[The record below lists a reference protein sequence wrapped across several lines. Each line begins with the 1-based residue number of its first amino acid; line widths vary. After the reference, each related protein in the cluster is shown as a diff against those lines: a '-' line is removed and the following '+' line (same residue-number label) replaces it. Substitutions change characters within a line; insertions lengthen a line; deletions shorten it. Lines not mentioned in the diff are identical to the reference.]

1 MSSKIY
7 FNTRRFS
14 PSKWLL
20 GIGTRLHHRFAPS
33 HAKRTAS
40 KLLLTPQR
48 NQRDGSEPAGLVQ
61 QAVHTSEGA
70 VMSYRLGQGPLWLLM
85 HGWSGSASQFYP
97 LMSHI
102 AAQGFTA
109 IAYDHPAHG
118 QSAGNT
124 GHLPRFVRAFDE
136 LATKLA
142 SDVGPLHGVIAHSMG
157 GAVAL
162 SSRQP
167 GIDTLPLLLISPVL
181 DYVPQ
186 LYGMVARS
194 GYSIRLFDAV
204 VKEIEQEYQH
214 PLSTVDPLGRLASRS
229 GAAMIVHDEEDRF
242 APHDDSLR
250 ASQDGHTRLVST
262 RGLGHGRILASA
274 PVFAAFNQLARPENP
289 HRSL

>member
-20 GIGTRLHHRFAPS
+20 GLGTRLHHTLAPA

-48 NQRDGSEPAGLVQ
+48 NQRDDTTPAGLAK
-61 QAVHTSEGA
+61 QAVHTSEGTL
-70 VMSYRLGQGPLWLLM
+70 MSYRLGQGPVWLLM

-118 QSAGNT
+118 HSAGHT

-136 LATKLA
+136 LVEKMTAEC
-142 SDVGPLHGVIAHSMG
+142 GPLQGVIAHSMG
-157 GAVAL
+157 GAVTL
-162 SSRQP
+162 SSRRREL
-167 GIDTLPLLLISPVL
+167 DALPLLLISPVL

-214 PLSTVDPLGRLASRS
+214 PLSTVDPLGRLAGRS
-229 GAAMIVHDEEDRF
+229 GAAIIVHDEEDRF
-242 APHDDSLR
+242 APHGDSLR
-250 ASQDGHTRLVST
+250 ATQDGRTRLVST

-274 PVFAAFNQLARPENP
+274 PAFAAFEQLSAARSN
-289 HRSL
+289 H

>member
-20 GIGTRLHHRFAPS
+20 GLGTRLHHTLAPA

-48 NQRDGSEPAGLVQ
+48 NQRDDSAPAGLVK
-61 QAVHTSEGA
+61 QAVHTSEGTL
-70 VMSYRLGQGPLWLLM
+70 MSYRLGQGPVWLLM

-118 QSAGNT
+118 HSAGHT

-136 LATKLA
+136 LVEKMTAECGSLQ
-142 SDVGPLHGVIAHSMG
+142 GVIAHSMG
-157 GAVAL
+157 GAVTL
-162 SSRQP
+162 SSRRREL
-167 GIDTLPLLLISPVL
+167 DALPLLLISPVL

-214 PLSTVDPLGRLASRS
+214 PLSTVDPLGRLAGRS
-229 GAAMIVHDEEDRF
+229 GGAIIVHDEEDRF
-242 APHDDSLR
+242 APHGDSLR
-250 ASQDGHTRLVST
+250 ATQDGRTRLVST

-274 PVFAAFNQLARPENP
+274 PAFAAFDQLSAAQSN
-289 HRSL
+289 H

>member
-1 MSSKIY
+1 M
-7 FNTRRFS
+7 
-14 PSKWLL
+14 L
-20 GIGTRLHHRFAPS
+20 GLGTRLHHTLAPA

-48 NQRDGSEPAGLVQ
+48 NQRDDTAPAGLVK
-61 QAVHTSEGA
+61 QAVHTSEGPL
-70 VMSYRLGQGPLWLLM
+70 MSYRLGQGPVWLLM
-85 HGWSGSASQFYP
+85 HGWSGSAGQFYP

-118 QSAGNT
+118 HSAGHT

-136 LATKLA
+136 LVEKMTAEC
-142 SDVGPLHGVIAHSMG
+142 GPLQGVIAHSMG
-157 GAVAL
+157 GAVTL
-162 SSRQP
+162 SSRRREL
-167 GIDTLPLLLISPVL
+167 DALPLLLISPVL

-229 GAAMIVHDEEDRF
+229 GPAIIVHDEEDRF
-242 APHDDSLR
+242 APHGDSLR
-250 ASQDGHTRLVST
+250 ATQDGRTRLVST

-274 PVFAAFNQLARPENP
+274 PAFAAFDQLSAALRAN
-289 HRSL
+289 

>member
-20 GIGTRLHHRFAPS
+20 GLGTRLHHTLAPA

-48 NQRDGSEPAGLVQ
+48 NQRDDSAPAELIK
-61 QAVHTSEGA
+61 QAVHTSEGTL
-70 VMSYRLGQGPLWLLM
+70 MSYRLGQGPVWLLM

-118 QSAGNT
+118 HSAGHT

-136 LATKLA
+136 LVEKMTAEY
-142 SDVGPLHGVIAHSMG
+142 GPLQGVIAHSMG
-157 GAVAL
+157 GAVTL
-162 SSRQP
+162 SSRRRELDALQ
-167 GIDTLPLLLISPVL
+167 LLLISPVL

-214 PLSTVDPLGRLASRS
+214 PLSTVDPLGRLAGRS
-229 GAAMIVHDEEDRF
+229 GAAIIVHDEEDRF
-242 APHDDSLR
+242 APHGDSLR
-250 ASQDGHTRLVST
+250 ATQDGRTRLVST

-274 PVFAAFNQLARPENP
+274 PAFAAFDQLSATHSN
-289 HRSL
+289 H

>member
-20 GIGTRLHHRFAPS
+20 GLGTRLHHRLAPA
-33 HAKRTAS
+33 HARRTAS

-48 NQRDGSEPAGLVQ
+48 NQRDATAPAGLVK
-61 QAVHTSEGA
+61 QAVHTSEG
-70 VMSYRLGQGPLWLLM
+70 VLMSYRLGQGPVWLLM

-118 QSAGNT
+118 HSAGHT

-136 LATKLA
+136 LVAKL
-142 SDVGPLHGVIAHSMG
+142 SDEAGPIQGLIAHSMG
-157 GAVAL
+157 GAVTL
-162 SSRQP
+162 SSRVP
-167 GIDTLPLLLISPVL
+167 NLDRLPLLLISPVL

-214 PLSTVDPLGRLASRS
+214 PLSTVDPLGRLASRA
-229 GAAMIVHDEEDRF
+229 GAAIIVHDEEDRF
-242 APHDDSLR
+242 APHDDSQR
-250 ASQDGHTRLVST
+250 ASRDGRTRLVTT

-274 PVFAAFNQLARPENP
+274 PVFTAFDRLNTSQTAG
-289 HRSL
+289 

>member
-20 GIGTRLHHRFAPS
+20 GLGTRLHHTLAPA

-48 NQRDGSEPAGLVQ
+48 NQRDDSAPAGLVK
-61 QAVHTSEGA
+61 QAVHTSEGTL
-70 VMSYRLGQGPLWLLM
+70 MSYRLGRGPVWLLM

-102 AAQGFTA
+102 AAQGFTV

-118 QSAGNT
+118 HSAGHT

-136 LATKLA
+136 LVEKMTAEY
-142 SDVGPLHGVIAHSMG
+142 GPLQGVIAHSMG
-157 GAVAL
+157 GAVTL
-162 SSRQP
+162 SSRRREL
-167 GIDTLPLLLISPVL
+167 DALPLLLISPVL

-214 PLSTVDPLGRLASRS
+214 PLSTVDPLGRLAGRS
-229 GAAMIVHDEEDRF
+229 GAAIIVHDEEDRF
-242 APHDDSLR
+242 APHGDSLR
-250 ASQDGHTRLVST
+250 ATQDGRTRLVST

-274 PVFAAFNQLARPENP
+274 PAFAAFDQLSAAQSN
-289 HRSL
+289 H

>member
-20 GIGTRLHHRFAPS
+20 GLGTRLHHTLAPA

-48 NQRDGSEPAGLVQ
+48 NQRDDKVPAGLVK
-61 QAVHTSEGA
+61 QALHTSEGTL
-70 VMSYRLGQGPLWLLM
+70 MSYRLGQGPVWLLM

-118 QSAGNT
+118 HSAGHT

-136 LATKLA
+136 LVEKMTAEC
-142 SDVGPLHGVIAHSMG
+142 GPLQGVIAHSMG
-157 GAVAL
+157 GAVTL
-162 SSRQP
+162 SSRRREL
-167 GIDTLPLLLISPVL
+167 DALPLLLISPVL

-214 PLSTVDPLGRLASRS
+214 PLSTVDPLGRLAGRS
-229 GAAMIVHDEEDRF
+229 GPAIIVHDEEDRF
-242 APHDDSLR
+242 APHGDSLR
-250 ASQDGHTRLVST
+250 ATQDGRTRLVST

-274 PVFAAFNQLARPENP
+274 PAFAAFDQLSAAQSN
-289 HRSL
+289 H

>member
-7 FNTRRFS
+7 FNTRRVS
-14 PSKWLL
+14 PSKLLL
-20 GIGTRLHHRFAPS
+20 GLGTRLHHALAPA

-48 NQRDGSEPAGLVQ
+48 PTREIAAPAGLVQ
-61 QAVHTSEGA
+61 QAIHTGEGTL
-70 VMSYRLGQGPLWLLM
+70 MSYRLGQGPVWLLM

-109 IAYDHPAHG
+109 LAYDHPAHG
-118 QSAGNT
+118 QSEGST

-136 LATKLA
+136 ILAR
-142 SDVGPLHGVIAHSMG
+142 VGPVQGVITHSMG
-157 GAVAL
+157 GAVTL
-162 SSRQP
+162 SSHHP
-167 GIDTLPLLLISPVL
+167 ALDALPLLLISPVL

-204 VKEIEQEYQH
+204 VKEIEHEYQH
-214 PLSTVDPLGRLASRS
+214 PLSTVDPLGRLARRQ
-229 GAAMIVHDEEDRF
+229 GAALIVHDEEDRF
-242 APHDDSLR
+242 APHKDSLR
-250 ASQDGHTRLVST
+250 AVEDGRTRLVST
-262 RGLGHGRILASA
+262 RGLGHGRILASP
-274 PVFAAFNQLARPENP
+274 PVFAAFEQLTQPRGTA
-289 HRSL
+289 

>member
-20 GIGTRLHHRFAPS
+20 GLGTRLHHTLAPA

-48 NQRDGSEPAGLVQ
+48 NQRDDTAPAGLVK
-61 QAVHTSEGA
+61 QAVHTSEGPL
-70 VMSYRLGQGPLWLLM
+70 MSYRLGQGPVWLLM
-85 HGWSGSASQFYP
+85 HGWSGSAGQFYP

-118 QSAGNT
+118 HSAGHT

-136 LATKLA
+136 LVEKMTAEC
-142 SDVGPLHGVIAHSMG
+142 GPLQGVIAHSMG
-157 GAVAL
+157 GAVTL
-162 SSRQP
+162 SSRRREL
-167 GIDTLPLLLISPVL
+167 DALPLLLISPVL

-229 GAAMIVHDEEDRF
+229 GPAIIVHDEEDRF
-242 APHDDSLR
+242 APHGDSLR
-250 ASQDGHTRLVST
+250 ATQDGRTRLVST

-274 PVFAAFNQLARPENP
+274 PAFAAFDQLSAALRAN
-289 HRSL
+289 

>member
-20 GIGTRLHHRFAPS
+20 GLGTRLHHTLIPA
-33 HAKRTAS
+33 HAKRTAR

-48 NQRDGSEPAGLVQ
+48 NQRDDSAPAGLAK
-61 QAVHTSEGA
+61 QAVHTSEGIL
-70 VMSYRLGQGPLWLLM
+70 MSYRLGQGPVWLLM

-118 QSAGNT
+118 HSAGHT

-136 LATKLA
+136 LVEKMTAEC
-142 SDVGPLHGVIAHSMG
+142 GPLQGVIAHSMG
-157 GAVAL
+157 GAVTL
-162 SSRQP
+162 SSRRREL
-167 GIDTLPLLLISPVL
+167 DALPLLLISPVL

-214 PLSTVDPLGRLASRS
+214 PLSTVDPLGRLAGRS
-229 GAAMIVHDEEDRF
+229 GAAIIVHDEEDRF
-242 APHDDSLR
+242 APHGDSLR
-250 ASQDGHTRLVST
+250 ATQDGRTRLVST

-274 PVFAAFNQLARPENP
+274 PAFAAFDQLSAARRAN
-289 HRSL
+289 

>member
-20 GIGTRLHHRFAPS
+20 GLGTRLHHTLAPA

-48 NQRDGSEPAGLVQ
+48 NQRDDSAPAELIK
-61 QAVHTSEGA
+61 QAVHTSEGTL
-70 VMSYRLGQGPLWLLM
+70 MSYRLGQGPVWLLM

-118 QSAGNT
+118 HSAGHT

-136 LATKLA
+136 LVEKMTAEY
-142 SDVGPLHGVIAHSMG
+142 GPLQGVIAHSMG
-157 GAVAL
+157 GAVTL
-162 SSRQP
+162 SSRRREL
-167 GIDTLPLLLISPVL
+167 DALPLLLISPVL

-214 PLSTVDPLGRLASRS
+214 PLSTVDPLGRLAGRS
-229 GAAMIVHDEEDRF
+229 GPAIIVHDEEDRF
-242 APHDDSLR
+242 APHGDSLR
-250 ASQDGHTRLVST
+250 ATQDGRTRLVST

-274 PVFAAFNQLARPENP
+274 PAFAAFDQLSAARSN
-289 HRSL
+289 H

>member
-20 GIGTRLHHRFAPS
+20 GLGTRLHHTLAPA

-48 NQRDGSEPAGLVQ
+48 NQRDDSAPAGLAK
-61 QAVHTSEGA
+61 QAVHTSEGTL
-70 VMSYRLGQGPLWLLM
+70 MSYRLGRGPVWLLM
-85 HGWSGSASQFYP
+85 HGWSGSAGQFYP

-118 QSAGNT
+118 HSAGHT

-136 LATKLA
+136 LMEKMTAEC
-142 SDVGPLHGVIAHSMG
+142 GPLQGVIAHSMG
-157 GAVAL
+157 GAVTL
-162 SSRQP
+162 SSRRREL
-167 GIDTLPLLLISPVL
+167 DALPLLLISPVL

-214 PLSTVDPLGRLASRS
+214 PLSTVDPLGRLAGRS
-229 GAAMIVHDEEDRF
+229 GPAIIVHDEEDRF
-242 APHDDSLR
+242 APHGDSLR
-250 ASQDGHTRLVST
+250 ATQDGRTRLVST

-274 PVFAAFNQLARPENP
+274 PAFAAFDQLSATHSN
-289 HRSL
+289 H

>member
-20 GIGTRLHHRFAPS
+20 GLGTRLHHTLAPA

-48 NQRDGSEPAGLVQ
+48 NQRDDTAPAGLVK
-61 QAVHTSEGA
+61 QAVHTSEGPL
-70 VMSYRLGQGPLWLLM
+70 MSYRLGQGPVWLLM
-85 HGWSGSASQFYP
+85 HGWSGSAGQFYP

-118 QSAGNT
+118 HSAGHT

-136 LATKLA
+136 LVEKMTAEC
-142 SDVGPLHGVIAHSMG
+142 GPLQGVIAHSMG
-157 GAVAL
+157 GAVTL
-162 SSRQP
+162 SSRRREL
-167 GIDTLPLLLISPVL
+167 DALPLLLISPVL

-229 GAAMIVHDEEDRF
+229 GPAIIVHDEEDRF
-242 APHDDSLR
+242 APHGDSLR
-250 ASQDGHTRLVST
+250 ATQDGRTRLVST

-274 PVFAAFNQLARPENP
+274 PAFAAFDQLSAAPRAN
-289 HRSL
+289 

>member
-20 GIGTRLHHRFAPS
+20 GLGTRLHHTLAPA
-33 HAKRTAS
+33 HAKHTAS

-48 NQRDGSEPAGLVQ
+48 NQRDDTAPAGLVK
-61 QAVHTSEGA
+61 QAVHTSEGTL
-70 VMSYRLGQGPLWLLM
+70 MSYRLGQGPVWLLM
-85 HGWSGSASQFYP
+85 HGWSGSAGQFYP

-118 QSAGNT
+118 HSAGHT

-136 LATKLA
+136 LVEKMTAEC
-142 SDVGPLHGVIAHSMG
+142 GPLQGVIAHSMG
-157 GAVAL
+157 GAVTL
-162 SSRQP
+162 SSRRREL
-167 GIDTLPLLLISPVL
+167 DALPLLLISPVL

-214 PLSTVDPLGRLASRS
+214 PLSTVDPLGRLAGRS
-229 GAAMIVHDEEDRF
+229 GPAIIVHDEEDRF
-242 APHDDSLR
+242 APHGDSLR
-250 ASQDGHTRLVST
+250 ATQDGRTRLVST

-274 PVFAAFNQLARPENP
+274 PAFAAFDQLSAVLRAN
-289 HRSL
+289 

>member
-7 FNTRRFS
+7 FNTRSFS

-20 GIGTRLHHRFAPS
+20 GLGTRLHHTLAPA

-48 NQRDGSEPAGLVQ
+48 NQRDDTAPAGLVK
-61 QAVHTSEGA
+61 QAVHTSEGTL
-70 VMSYRLGQGPLWLLM
+70 MSYRLGQGPVWLLM
-85 HGWSGSASQFYP
+85 HGWSGSAGQFYP

-118 QSAGNT
+118 HSAGHT

-136 LATKLA
+136 LVEKMTAEY
-142 SDVGPLHGVIAHSMG
+142 GPLQGVIAHSMG
-157 GAVAL
+157 GAVTL
-162 SSRQP
+162 SSRRREL
-167 GIDTLPLLLISPVL
+167 DALPLLLISPVL

-214 PLSTVDPLGRLASRS
+214 PLSTVDPLGRLAGRS
-229 GAAMIVHDEEDRF
+229 GPAIIVHDEEDRF
-242 APHDDSLR
+242 APHGDSLR
-250 ASQDGHTRLVST
+250 ATQDGRTRLVST

-274 PVFAAFNQLARPENP
+274 PAFAAFDQLSAALRAN
-289 HRSL
+289 

>member
-20 GIGTRLHHRFAPS
+20 GLGTRLHHTLAPA

-48 NQRDGSEPAGLVQ
+48 NQRDDTAPAGLVK
-61 QAVHTSEGA
+61 QAVHTSEGPL
-70 VMSYRLGQGPLWLLM
+70 MSYRLGQGPVWLLM
-85 HGWSGSASQFYP
+85 HGWSGSAGQFYP

-118 QSAGNT
+118 HSAGHT

-136 LATKLA
+136 LVEKMTAEC
-142 SDVGPLHGVIAHSMG
+142 GPLQGVIAHSMG
-157 GAVAL
+157 GAVTL
-162 SSRQP
+162 SSRRHEL
-167 GIDTLPLLLISPVL
+167 DALPLLLISPVL

-229 GAAMIVHDEEDRF
+229 GPAIIVHDEEDRF
-242 APHDDSLR
+242 APHGDSLR
-250 ASQDGHTRLVST
+250 ATQDGRTRLVST

-274 PVFAAFNQLARPENP
+274 PAFAAFDQLSAALRAN
-289 HRSL
+289 

>member
-20 GIGTRLHHRFAPS
+20 GLGTRLHHTLAPA

-48 NQRDGSEPAGLVQ
+48 NQRDDSAPAGLVK
-61 QAVHTSEGA
+61 QALHTSEGTL
-70 VMSYRLGQGPLWLLM
+70 MSYRLGQGPVWLLM

-118 QSAGNT
+118 HSAGHT

-136 LATKLA
+136 LVEKMTAEC
-142 SDVGPLHGVIAHSMG
+142 GPLQGVIAHSMG
-157 GAVAL
+157 GAVTL
-162 SSRQP
+162 SSRRREL
-167 GIDTLPLLLISPVL
+167 DALPLLLISPVL

-214 PLSTVDPLGRLASRS
+214 PLSTVDPLGRLAGRS
-229 GAAMIVHDEEDRF
+229 GPAIIVHDEEDRF
-242 APHDDSLR
+242 APHGDSLR
-250 ASQDGHTRLVST
+250 ATQDGRTRLVST

-274 PVFAAFNQLARPENP
+274 PALAAFDQLSAAQSN
-289 HRSL
+289 H

>member
-20 GIGTRLHHRFAPS
+20 GLGTRLHHTLAPA

-48 NQRDGSEPAGLVQ
+48 NQRDDKAPAGLIK
-61 QAVHTSEGA
+61 QAVHTSEGPL
-70 VMSYRLGQGPLWLLM
+70 MSYRLGQGPVWLLM
-85 HGWSGSASQFYP
+85 HGWSGSAGQFYP

-118 QSAGNT
+118 HSAGHT

-136 LATKLA
+136 LVEKMTAEY
-142 SDVGPLHGVIAHSMG
+142 GPLQGVIAHSMG
-157 GAVAL
+157 GAVTL
-162 SSRQP
+162 SSRRREL
-167 GIDTLPLLLISPVL
+167 DALPLLLISPVL

-229 GAAMIVHDEEDRF
+229 GPAIIVHDEEDRF
-242 APHDDSLR
+242 APHGDSLR
-250 ASQDGHTRLVST
+250 ATQDGRTRLVST

-274 PVFAAFNQLARPENP
+274 PAFAAFDQLSAARRAN
-289 HRSL
+289 

>member
-20 GIGTRLHHRFAPS
+20 GLGTRLHHTLAPA

-48 NQRDGSEPAGLVQ
+48 NQRDDSAPAGLIK
-61 QAVHTSEGA
+61 QAVHTSEGTL
-70 VMSYRLGQGPLWLLM
+70 MSYRLGQGPVWLLM

-118 QSAGNT
+118 HSAGHT

-136 LATKLA
+136 LVEKMAA
-142 SDVGPLHGVIAHSMG
+142 ECGPLQGVIAHSMG
-157 GAVAL
+157 GAVTL
-162 SSRQP
+162 SSRRREL
-167 GIDTLPLLLISPVL
+167 DTLPLLLISPVL

-194 GYSIRLFDAV
+194 GYSIRLFDVV

-214 PLSTVDPLGRLASRS
+214 PLSTVDPLGRLAGRS
-229 GAAMIVHDEEDRF
+229 GPAIIVHDEEDRF
-242 APHDDSLR
+242 APHGDSLR
-250 ASQDGHTRLVST
+250 ATQDGRTRLVST

-274 PVFAAFNQLARPENP
+274 PAFAAFDQLSAAQSN
-289 HRSL
+289 H

>member
-20 GIGTRLHHRFAPS
+20 GLGTRLHHTLAPA

-48 NQRDGSEPAGLVQ
+48 NQRDDKVPAGLVK
-61 QAVHTSEGA
+61 QAVHTSEGTL
-70 VMSYRLGQGPLWLLM
+70 MSYRLGQGPVWLLM

-118 QSAGNT
+118 HSAGHT

-136 LATKLA
+136 LVEKMAA
-142 SDVGPLHGVIAHSMG
+142 ECGPLQGVIAHSMG
-157 GAVAL
+157 GAVTL
-162 SSRQP
+162 SSRRREL
-167 GIDTLPLLLISPVL
+167 DALPLLLISPVL

-214 PLSTVDPLGRLASRS
+214 PLSTVDPLGRLAGRS
-229 GAAMIVHDEEDRF
+229 GAAIIVHDEEDRF
-242 APHDDSLR
+242 APHGDSLR
-250 ASQDGHTRLVST
+250 ATQDGRTRLVST

-274 PVFAAFNQLARPENP
+274 PAFAAFDQLSAAQSN
-289 HRSL
+289 H

>member
-20 GIGTRLHHRFAPS
+20 GLGTRLHHTLAPA

-48 NQRDGSEPAGLVQ
+48 NQRDDTAPAGLVK
-61 QAVHTSEGA
+61 QAVHTSEGPL
-70 VMSYRLGQGPLWLLM
+70 MSYRLGQGPVWLLM
-85 HGWSGSASQFYP
+85 HGWSGSAGQFYP

-118 QSAGNT
+118 HSAGHT

-136 LATKLA
+136 LVEKMTAEC
-142 SDVGPLHGVIAHSMG
+142 GPLQGLIAHSMG
-157 GAVAL
+157 GAVTL
-162 SSRQP
+162 SSRRREL
-167 GIDTLPLLLISPVL
+167 DALPLLLISPVL

-214 PLSTVDPLGRLASRS
+214 PLSTVDPLGRLAGRT
-229 GAAMIVHDEEDRF
+229 GPAIIVHDEEDRF
-242 APHDDSLR
+242 APHGDSLR
-250 ASQDGHTRLVST
+250 ATQDGRTRLVST

-274 PVFAAFNQLARPENP
+274 PAFAAFDQLSAAPRAN
-289 HRSL
+289 

>member
-20 GIGTRLHHRFAPS
+20 GLGTRLHHILAPA

-48 NQRDGSEPAGLVQ
+48 NQRDDTAPAGLVK
-61 QAVHTSEGA
+61 QAVHTSEGTL
-70 VMSYRLGQGPLWLLM
+70 MSYRLGQGPVWLLM
-85 HGWSGSASQFYP
+85 HGWSGSAGQFYP

-118 QSAGNT
+118 HSAGHT

-136 LATKLA
+136 LVEKMTAEY
-142 SDVGPLHGVIAHSMG
+142 GPLQGVIAHSMG
-157 GAVAL
+157 GAVTL
-162 SSRQP
+162 SSRRREL
-167 GIDTLPLLLISPVL
+167 DALPLLLISPVL

-214 PLSTVDPLGRLASRS
+214 PLSTVDPLGRLAGRS
-229 GAAMIVHDEEDRF
+229 GPAIIVHDEEDRF
-242 APHDDSLR
+242 APHGDSLR
-250 ASQDGHTRLVST
+250 ATQDGRTRLVST

-274 PVFAAFNQLARPENP
+274 PAFAAFDQLSAVRRAN
-289 HRSL
+289 

>member
-20 GIGTRLHHRFAPS
+20 GLGTRLHHTLAPA

-48 NQRDGSEPAGLVQ
+48 NQRDDSAPAELIK
-61 QAVHTSEGA
+61 QAVHTSEGTL
-70 VMSYRLGQGPLWLLM
+70 MSYRLGQGPVWLLM

-118 QSAGNT
+118 HSAGHT

-136 LATKLA
+136 LVEKITAEC
-142 SDVGPLHGVIAHSMG
+142 GPLQGVIAHSMG
-157 GAVAL
+157 GAVTL
-162 SSRQP
+162 SSRRREL
-167 GIDTLPLLLISPVL
+167 DALPLLLISPVL

-214 PLSTVDPLGRLASRS
+214 PLSTVDPLGRLAGRS
-229 GAAMIVHDEEDRF
+229 GPAIIVHDEEDRF
-242 APHDDSLR
+242 APHGDSLR
-250 ASQDGHTRLVST
+250 ATLDGRTRLVST

-274 PVFAAFNQLARPENP
+274 PAFAAFDQLSAAQSN
-289 HRSL
+289 H

>member
-20 GIGTRLHHRFAPS
+20 GIGTRLHHRLAPA
-33 HAKRTAS
+33 HARRTAS

-48 NQRDGSEPAGLVQ
+48 NQRDDAAPAGLLK
-61 QAVHTSEGA
+61 QAVHTSEGTL
-70 VMSYRLGQGPLWLLM
+70 MSYRLGQGPVWLLM

-118 QSAGNT
+118 HSAGHT

-136 LATKLA
+136 LVTTL
-142 SDVGPLHGVIAHSMG
+142 SDESGPIQGAIAHSMG
-157 GAVAL
+157 GAVTL
-162 SSRQP
+162 SSRVSNL
-167 GIDTLPLLLISPVL
+167 DRLPLLLISPVL

-204 VKEIEQEYQH
+204 VKEIEQEYQY
-214 PLSTVDPLGRLASRS
+214 PLSTVDPLGRLASREGS
-229 GAAMIVHDEEDRF
+229 AIIVHDEEDRF

-250 ASQDGHTRLVST
+250 ASRDGRTRLVTT

-274 PVFAAFNQLARPENP
+274 PVFAAFDQLSAARQEE
-289 HRSL
+289 

>member
-1 MSSKIY
+1 M
-7 FNTRRFS
+7 
-14 PSKWLL
+14 L
-20 GIGTRLHHRFAPS
+20 GLGTRLHHTLAPA

-48 NQRDGSEPAGLVQ
+48 NQRDDSAPAELIK
-61 QAVHTSEGA
+61 QAVHTSEGTL
-70 VMSYRLGQGPLWLLM
+70 MSYRLGQGPVWLLM

-118 QSAGNT
+118 HSAGHT

-136 LATKLA
+136 LVEKMTAEC
-142 SDVGPLHGVIAHSMG
+142 GPLQGVIAHSMG
-157 GAVAL
+157 GAVTL
-162 SSRQP
+162 SSRRREL
-167 GIDTLPLLLISPVL
+167 DALPLLLISPVL

-214 PLSTVDPLGRLASRS
+214 PLSTVDPLGRLAGRS
-229 GAAMIVHDEEDRF
+229 GPAIIVHDEEDRF
-242 APHDDSLR
+242 APHGDSLR
-250 ASQDGHTRLVST
+250 ATLDGRTRLVST

-274 PVFAAFNQLARPENP
+274 PAFAAFDQLSTAQSN
-289 HRSL
+289 H

>member
-20 GIGTRLHHRFAPS
+20 GIGTRLHHRLAPS

-48 NQRDGSEPAGLVQ
+48 NQRDGSEPAGLVK
-61 QAVHTSEGA
+61 QAVHTSEGTL
-70 VMSYRLGQGPLWLLM
+70 MSYRLGQGPLWLLM

-136 LATKLA
+136 LATRLA
-142 SDVGPLHGVIAHSMG
+142 SEVGPLHGVIAHSMG
-157 GAVAL
+157 GAVTL

-167 GIDTLPLLLISPVL
+167 GIDSLPLLLISPVL

-204 VKEIEQEYQH
+204 VKEIELEYQH
-214 PLSTVDPLGRLASRS
+214 PLSTVDPLGRLASRN
-229 GAAMIVHDEEDRF
+229 GAAIIVHDEEDRF

-274 PVFAAFNQLARPENP
+274 PVFAAFDQLARPENP
-289 HRSL
+289 HRAL

>member
-1 MSSKIY
+1 M
-7 FNTRRFS
+7 
-14 PSKWLL
+14 L
-20 GIGTRLHHRFAPS
+20 GLGTRLHHTLAPA

-48 NQRDGSEPAGLVQ
+48 NQRDDSAPAELIK
-61 QAVHTSEGA
+61 QAVHTSEGTL
-70 VMSYRLGQGPLWLLM
+70 MSYRLGQGPVWLLM

-118 QSAGNT
+118 HSAGHT

-136 LATKLA
+136 LVEKMAA
-142 SDVGPLHGVIAHSMG
+142 ECGPLQGVIAHSMG
-157 GAVAL
+157 GAVTL
-162 SSRQP
+162 SSRRREL
-167 GIDTLPLLLISPVL
+167 DALPLLLISPVL

-214 PLSTVDPLGRLASRS
+214 PLSTVDPLGRLAGRS
-229 GAAMIVHDEEDRF
+229 GAAIIVHDEEDRF
-242 APHDDSLR
+242 APHGDSLR
-250 ASQDGHTRLVST
+250 ATQDGRTRLVST

-274 PVFAAFNQLARPENP
+274 PAFAAFDQLSAAQSN
-289 HRSL
+289 H

>member
-20 GIGTRLHHRFAPS
+20 GLGTRLHHTLAPA

-48 NQRDGSEPAGLVQ
+48 NQRDDSAPAGLVK
-61 QAVHTSEGA
+61 QAVHTSEGTL
-70 VMSYRLGQGPLWLLM
+70 MSYRLGRGPVWLLM

-118 QSAGNT
+118 HSAGHT

-136 LATKLA
+136 LVEKMAA
-142 SDVGPLHGVIAHSMG
+142 ECGPLQGVIAHSMG
-157 GAVAL
+157 GAVTL
-162 SSRQP
+162 SSRRREL
-167 GIDTLPLLLISPVL
+167 DALPLLLISPVL

-204 VKEIEQEYQH
+204 VKEIELEYQH
-214 PLSTVDPLGRLASRS
+214 PLSTVDPLGRLAGRS
-229 GAAMIVHDEEDRF
+229 GPAIIVHDEEDRF
-242 APHDDSLR
+242 APHGDSLR
-250 ASQDGHTRLVST
+250 ATQDGRTRLVST

-274 PVFAAFNQLARPENP
+274 PAFSAFDQLSTARSN
-289 HRSL
+289 H

>member
-20 GIGTRLHHRFAPS
+20 GLGTRLHHTLAPA

-48 NQRDGSEPAGLVQ
+48 NQRDDTAPAGLVK
-61 QAVHTSEGA
+61 QAVHTSEGPL
-70 VMSYRLGQGPLWLLM
+70 MSYRLGQGPVWLLM
-85 HGWSGSASQFYP
+85 HGWSGSAGQFYP

-118 QSAGNT
+118 HSAGHT

-136 LATKLA
+136 LVEKMMAEY
-142 SDVGPLHGVIAHSMG
+142 GPLQGVIAHSMG
-157 GAVAL
+157 GAVTL
-162 SSRQP
+162 SSRRREL
-167 GIDTLPLLLISPVL
+167 DALPLLLISPVL

-214 PLSTVDPLGRLASRS
+214 PLSTVDPLGRLAGRS
-229 GAAMIVHDEEDRF
+229 GPAIIVHDEEDRF
-242 APHDDSLR
+242 APHGDSLR
-250 ASQDGHTRLVST
+250 ATQDGRTRLVST

-274 PVFAAFNQLARPENP
+274 PAFAAFDQLSAARRAN
-289 HRSL
+289 

>member
-20 GIGTRLHHRFAPS
+20 GLGTRLHHTLAPA

-48 NQRDGSEPAGLVQ
+48 NQRDDSAPAGLAK
-61 QAVHTSEGA
+61 QAVHTSEGTL
-70 VMSYRLGQGPLWLLM
+70 MSYRLGQGPVWLLM

-118 QSAGNT
+118 HSAGHT

-136 LATKLA
+136 LMEKMTAEC
-142 SDVGPLHGVIAHSMG
+142 GPLQGVIAHSMG
-157 GAVAL
+157 GAVTL
-162 SSRQP
+162 SSRRREL
-167 GIDTLPLLLISPVL
+167 DALPLLLISPVL

-214 PLSTVDPLGRLASRS
+214 PLSTVDPLGRLAGRS
-229 GAAMIVHDEEDRF
+229 GPAIIVHDEEDRF
-242 APHDDSLR
+242 APHGDSLR
-250 ASQDGHTRLVST
+250 ATQDGRTRLVST

-274 PVFAAFNQLARPENP
+274 PAFAAFDQLSAAQSN
-289 HRSL
+289 H

>member
-20 GIGTRLHHRFAPS
+20 GLGTRLHHTLAPA

-48 NQRDGSEPAGLVQ
+48 NQRDDTAPAGLVK
-61 QAVHTSEGA
+61 QAVHTSEGPL
-70 VMSYRLGQGPLWLLM
+70 MSYRLGQGPVWLLM
-85 HGWSGSASQFYP
+85 HGWSGSAGQFYP

-118 QSAGNT
+118 HSAGHT

-136 LATKLA
+136 LVEKMTAEC
-142 SDVGPLHGVIAHSMG
+142 GPLQGVIAHSMG
-157 GAVAL
+157 GAVTL
-162 SSRQP
+162 SSRRREL
-167 GIDTLPLLLISPVL
+167 DALPLQLISPVL

-229 GAAMIVHDEEDRF
+229 GPAIIVHDEEDRF
-242 APHDDSLR
+242 APHGDSLR
-250 ASQDGHTRLVST
+250 ATQDGRTRLVST

-274 PVFAAFNQLARPENP
+274 PAFAAFDQLSAALRAN
-289 HRSL
+289 

>member
-1 MSSKIY
+1 M
-7 FNTRRFS
+7 
-14 PSKWLL
+14 L
-20 GIGTRLHHRFAPS
+20 GLGTRLHHTLAPA

-48 NQRDGSEPAGLVQ
+48 NQRDDSAPAGLAK
-61 QAVHTSEGA
+61 QAVHTSEGTL
-70 VMSYRLGQGPLWLLM
+70 MSYRLGQGPVWLLM

-118 QSAGNT
+118 HSAGHT

-136 LATKLA
+136 LVEKMTAEC
-142 SDVGPLHGVIAHSMG
+142 GPLQGVIAHSMG
-157 GAVAL
+157 GAVTL
-162 SSRQP
+162 SSRRREL
-167 GIDTLPLLLISPVL
+167 DALPLLLISPVL

-214 PLSTVDPLGRLASRS
+214 PLSTVDPLGRLAGRS
-229 GAAMIVHDEEDRF
+229 GPAIIVHDEEDRF
-242 APHDDSLR
+242 APHGDSLR
-250 ASQDGHTRLVST
+250 ATQDGRTRLVST

-274 PVFAAFNQLARPENP
+274 PAFAAFDQLSAARRAN
-289 HRSL
+289 